1 MQTLLVD
8 LILAAAVAA
17 VFLIA
22 RRPTTPRQ
30 RLSGKARGF
39 PGETALAKFYRL
51 FWGWAAY
58 NQKDWSN
65 APTITKWNQKAGP
78 RVGDWCETKDSGLHR
93 IGAVEAA
100 IRLAAQSG
108 RFSLD
113 TSEGVTYSGLFVD
126 YPAIQKSSL
135 VRQSQSKSGTI
146 HGPHMNLPCRVFKET

>member
-1 MQTLLVD
+1 MANISD
-8 LILAAAVAA
+8 AA
-17 VFLIA
+17 ITK
-22 RRPTTPRQ
+22 R
-30 RLSGKARGF
+30 
-39 PGETALAKFYRL
+39 
-51 FWGWAAY
+51 
-58 NQKDWSN
+58 NQK
-65 APTITKWNQKAGP
+65 TGP
-78 RVGDWCETKDSGLHR
+78 RVGDWCETKDGGLHR
-93 IGAVEAA
+93 IGAVKAA